1 MSRMDD
7 DLFTYEVK
15 IPGLASIPCDLNEED
30 DSEQQ
35 MTHGSDV
42 DMEYDP
48 SNVEFTERGD
58 DEVELTNVES
68 SYSDDDDDEVAEIFS
83 IDNNVFDFETPTCR
97 AFKEFNYLLQIK
109 DIDGFKTYKEYKDDW
124 IYEWNKDIPRV
135 HEKPWTDN
143 GWKYDGY
150 CNGGNLPGAYIVGNI
165 LRYQDLEWYEALED
179 GKLKD
184 EALKI
189 KAVMKGIINEDD
201 ESHNEGWRRWHG
213 YKITINDHE
222 ERENEKEHGNEER
235 CELFD
240 NPHHK
245 TPVCKIRRFEMIKYS
260 FGQVEECVAIKEC
273 KYDDLTK
280 TNEDSYRAY
289 QEIFRSMD
297 EG

>member
-1 MSRMDD
+1 MSKMDD

-68 SYSDDDDDEVAEIFS
+68 SYSDDDDDVDEVAEIFS
-83 IDNNVFDFETPTCR
+83 IDANVFDFETPTCR

-109 DIDGFKTYKEYKDDW
+109 DIDGFKTYEEYKDDW
-124 IYEWNKDIPRV
+124 IYEWNKDIPWV

-143 GWKYDGY
+143 GVWEEPTLVEHYCEPFSFKSRHSEWPTCSWKDDGY
-150 CNGGNLPGAYIVGNI
+150 CNGGNFPGAYIVGNT
-165 LRYQDLEWYEALED
+165 LRYQNLEWHEALED

-184 EALKI
+184 VALKN
-189 KAVMKGIINEDD
+189 KAIIEGMIDEDD
-201 ESHNEGWRRWHG
+201 ESHNEGWRRWDG
-213 YKITINDHE
+213 YTIHDHE
-222 ERENEKEHGNEER
+222 ERENEEEQENEER

-240 NPHHK
+240 NHHQE
-245 TPVCKIRRFEMIKYS
+245 TPVCKIRRFEMI
-260 FGQVEECVAIKEC
+260 
-273 KYDDLTK
+273 
-280 TNEDSYRAY
+280 
-289 QEIFRSMD
+289 
-297 EG
+297 